1 MIRKQDMAGMIRMF
15 EEKLKRYEE
24 GLRINPES
32 IAYKALVKNTRE
44 YLEELYK
51 EVQALTTKR
60 LTAEPKL
67 AQGLSKH

>member
-1 MIRKQDMAGMIRMF
+1 MIRKQDRAGIIRMF

-24 GLRINPES
+24 GLRLNPES

-51 EVQALTTKR
+51 EVQALTAKS
-60 LTAEPKL
+60 LTSKSKL